1 VYARGAIE
9 ARWELGLSGDADVDV
24 LGLEIAQECRHPTVA
39 SIYNVV
45 GSELDGGRRW
55 LGLGLSL

>member
-1 VYARGAIE
+1 MYARGAIE
-9 ARWELGLSGDADVDV
+9 TRWELGLSGDADVNV
-24 LGLEIAQECRHPTVA
+24 LDLEIAQECRHSAVA

-55 LGLGLSL
+55 LGLSR